1 MDEFTPS
8 PDFRG
13 RVMAGI
19 RSYEGALSHRNHR
32 IRAFLRSGPGLAVL
46 AATGALAALVQLV
59 RLTSLL
65 VFPALCH

>member
-8 PDFRG
+8 PDFQEH
-13 RVMAGI
+13 VMADI
-19 RSYEGALSHRNHR
+19 RSYESALSHRKHR
-32 IRAFLRSGPGLAVL
+32 IRSFLHSGPGLLAV
-46 AATGALAALVQLV
+46 AAASALFGLVQLV